1 MQSLC
6 SKIALVNQEP
16 ILFDM
21 SIKDN
26 ILYGN
31 PNASDQEMKVL
42 QNHLLQMNLLQ
53 SYQKVITRLLEK
65 MDIVFQRSKQRILPA
80 RAFLKDSNIAF
91 R

>member
-1 MQSLC
+1 MQSLR

-31 PNASDQEMKVL
+31 PNANDQEIEDDD
-42 QNHLLQMNLLQ
+42 
-53 SYQKVITRLLEK
+53 Y
-65 MDIVFQRSKQRILPA
+65 
-80 RAFLKDSNIAF
+80 DSDPMGF
-91 R
+91 GDYDY